1 MFSENSPSYELP
13 PCCDVMGLSNLI
25 TVPYVARP
33 VFFFLFVLCIKHKTG
48 QATYAFGLFHITL
61 NNRDKIALFL
71 RFALPSTIR
80 RIRQEKTTFREH
92 CTNRRNLRFSA
103 DGECFTNWSFQ
114 ISQSKCGGNCDH
126 LRFQSDGA
134 VFKILHH
141 SADIS
146 KY

>member
-1 MFSENSPSYELP
+1 MNCHHVVTS
-13 PCCDVMGLSNLI
+13 CMGLSNLI
-25 TVPYVARP
+25 TVPYVACP
-33 VFFFLFVLCIKHKTG
+33 VLSCFFAFCIKQKTS

-61 NNRDKIALFL
+61 NNREKVALFL
-71 RFALPSTIR
+71 LFALHSTIR

-103 DGECFTNWSFQ
+103 AGECFTNWSFQ

-126 LRFQSDGA
+126 LRFQNDGA
-134 VFKILHH
+134 VSKILHH

>member
-1 MFSENSPSYELP
+1 MHK
-13 PCCDVMGLSNLI
+13 
-25 TVPYVARP
+25 A
-33 VFFFLFVLCIKHKTG
+33 KTG

-61 NNRDKIALFL
+61 NNREKVALFL
-71 RFALPSTIR
+71 LFALPSTIR

-92 CTNRRNLRFSA
+92 CTNRGNLRFSA
-103 DGECFTNWSFQ
+103 DGECFANWSFQ